1 MKVEGRRNN
10 SRKRWV
16 SELIN
21 PITRTWDEEAIRSC
35 CAPADARV
43 ILSIKIPVR
52 ASEDFIAWSAESN
65 GIFSV
70 RSAYRVG
77 VNPTIQRLSQG
88 QSSSEPSG
96 DRSIWKMVWEASVP
110 QKLRI
115 FAWRVA
121 TDSLAVLAGLH
132 KRINTVNPTCSIC
145 GQIAE
150 DSHHAL
156 IRCTLARALRDE
168 TRKLWRL
175 PPEEAFEYNG
185 KEWILQLLCSISKSD
200 RPKVIFLLWRVWHH
214 RNNVVHGDGKAS
226 ITASALFIVNY
237 HRSFLA
243 ARYPLDQHSSED
255 PLVHTKW
262 IAPTEGS
269 LKANVDAGWD
279 EVSKTAGLGVIIR
292 DHKGQVILTEWKHIQ
307 ACASAEEAELQ
318 ACIAGIKHLISIGC
332 DQAIVESD
340 CLRAVQAISSSGQ
353 ELSSGWALCN
363 EARDLIRVF
372 GSISICKVD
381 RVSNG
386 AAHVLAQ
393 LGKSGFD
400 SLLRGEGPSCV
411 SELIAQDC
419 N

>member
-1 MKVEGRRNN
+1 
-10 SRKRWV
+10 
-16 SELIN
+16 
-21 PITRTWDEEAIRSC
+21 
-35 CAPADARV
+35 
-43 ILSIKIPVR
+43 
-52 ASEDFIAWSAESN
+52 
-65 GIFSV
+65 
-70 RSAYRVG
+70 
-77 VNPTIQRLSQG
+77 
-88 QSSSEPSG
+88 
-96 DRSIWKMVWEASVP
+96 
-110 QKLRI
+110 
-115 FAWRVA
+115 
-121 TDSLAVLAGLH
+121 
-132 KRINTVNPTCSIC
+132 
-145 GQIAE
+145 
-150 DSHHAL
+150 
-156 IRCTLARALRDE
+156 
-168 TRKLWRL
+168 
-175 PPEEAFEYNG
+175 
-185 KEWILQLLCSISKSD
+185 
-200 RPKVIFLLWRVWHH
+200 VWHH

-243 ARYPLDQHSSED
+243 ARYSLDQHSSED
-255 PLVHTKW
+255 PLAHTKW

-279 EVSKTAGLGVIIR
+279 EVSKRAGLGVILR

-307 ACASAEEAELQ
+307 SCASAEEAELQ

-340 CLRAVQAISSSGQ
+340 CLRAVQSISSSGQ

-372 GSISICKVD
+372 GSISICKID

-400 SLLRGEGPSCV
+400 GLLRGEAPSCV